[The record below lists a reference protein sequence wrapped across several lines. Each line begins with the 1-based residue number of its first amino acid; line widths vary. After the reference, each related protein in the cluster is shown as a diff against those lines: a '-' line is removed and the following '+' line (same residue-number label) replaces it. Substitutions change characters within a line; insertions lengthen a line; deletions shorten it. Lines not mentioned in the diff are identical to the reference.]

1 MTHPSRLAVAL
12 AAFGALCATSATAA
26 LLDLGVVPATPAQTV
41 LGGVVQATPA
51 QAVLGALPVD
61 PVQTVVDALR
71 AVAPRSGR
79 GYLVDSVQI
88 DAGQKAR
95 LNVVLLDPGPRHCR
109 VVLAIVNG
117 RGHEVRNR
125 GPVYLDSGSATHIQ
139 VAGPGNYRAFL
150 RVPERRCESAVR
162 ADVEVF

>member
-26 LLDLGVVPATPAQTV
+26 LLDLGAVAADAAQTV
-41 LGGVVQATPA
+41 Q
-51 QAVLGALPVD
+51 GALPAD
-61 PVQTVVDALR
+61 AAQTVQGALPADPAQKVLGVLP
-71 AVAPRSGR
+71 AVASRSGK
-79 GYLVDSVQI
+79 GYLVDSVAI

-109 VVLAIVNG
+109 VMLAIVNG
-117 RGHEVRNR
+117 KGHQVRNR
-125 GPVYLDSGSATHIQ
+125 GPVYLDSGGATHIQ